1 MGKKEIIYTL
11 AWWLQQ
17 KNRLVVQQER
27 LNLDF
32 TKKISSAK
40 YGEVLH

>member
-11 AWWLQQ
+11 VWWLQQ
-17 KNRLVVQQER
+17 KNRLVVQKER

-32 TKKISSAK
+32 MKKLSSVT